1 MQWQR
6 AVLGLH
12 VACVLLA
19 YALGGWAYLSLPRIT
34 VPAPV
39 QYAAVLAVCLFAA
52 TGFLAGLVLM
62 AGRSGKS
69 ERVALA
75 FSTVA
80 AFLLL
85 VIAL

>member
-19 YALGGWAYLSLPRIT
+19 YTLGGWAYLSLPRIT
-34 VPAPV
+34 EPAPV
-39 QYAAVLAVCLFAA
+39 QYAAVLEVCLFAA
-52 TGFLAGLVLM
+52 SASLTGLILM

-69 ERVALA
+69 ERLALA

-85 VIAL
+85 VLTL